1 MLKCS
6 RLALAAAL
14 IAGGAGSAF
23 ADSLT
28 ADDGRWLAREY
39 CAACHRTAKDQ
50 PPPPDVAFDTGSG
63 IEKVAAPSFAHI
75 AARVDRSEAEL
86 RRLILVPHYPMRE
99 QQLLPDELDAILAYI
114 LSLRAAEGET
124 AGW

>member
-1 MLKCS
+1 MLMCS
-6 RLALAAAL
+6 RLAFAAAL
-14 IAGGAGSAF
+14 IAGGAGAAF

-50 PPPPDVAFDTGSG
+50 PTPPAVAFDTGSG
-63 IEKVAAPSFAHI
+63 IEEVAAPSFARI
-75 AARVDRSEAEL
+75 ARADRGEAEL
-86 RRLILVPHYPMRE
+86 RRLILLPHYPMRE

-114 LSLRAAEGET
+114 LSLRATEGAT